1 MNKKFYLLGL
11 CVAASATV
19 ANAQQLPNVGFGD
32 WKGTCGE
39 SINTAGEG
47 SSYVRPGDE
56 PTLWNGSSV
65 LQKVPFIGELSFE
78 TVEKGTE
85 DNDNYFVVLKNVNAM
100 GNTMPAFIS
109 LSTPWVFVYGTNLS
123 EMLNYA
129 SAGDGGSYGGI
140 EFAYKPDAVSLKY
153 RRTATEGEIA
163 HVIAYLWNGT
173 YKSNAPTSVSGS
185 KPDFVYTY
193 SREMENIDRVIL
205 GKQKEAE
212 TVIQQGKLIASCD
225 YEINADTK
233 DWEDLIVPLNYNE
246 ENLGETPDMVNVII
260 SSADYWT
267 RGNMKAN
274 SRLDID
280 DVDFVY
286 YSTLTALEVNGETVE
301 FEEGKYEYPMTGSEL
316 PTAGQVVATTKS
328 QFAEAAVTVDA
339 ENAQVRIVVTNQGGK
354 DVDGKTSH
362 TYVLQYEKAEI
373 EGTPYAGYLNIEM
386 AGEPLAYNQA
396 ANIEIAET
404 GEGVCTFMLP
414 DFQFMGLS
422 LGDIVVENVSII
434 EGEDGVKTYSG
445 STPEDGDLVLVP
457 NMITASVSL
466 SGTIDASGNCD
477 FDINV
482 LWKEQS
488 LPISVTFTTEMV
500 GTDYEGYL
508 NGTMLDQ
515 PIIVNERAFVT
526 IAPTDV
532 NVCTFILPDFQ
543 FQEISLGDIKVAD
556 VTVAEDGNGVKTY
569 VGTAEGLGLAEGTIT
584 ANVELN
590 GTIDAENKV
599 NFVIDV
605 TWVGGPDGQTDVP
618 INVTFTANKIPAG
631 VEGVNGE
638 AVAVYGVAGA
648 AAIDGYSG
656 VVEVYTADGR
666 LVKSVMVD
674 GNAEIALDGGL
685 YIVRAGGEA
694 YKVFVK

>member
-11 CVAASATV
+11 CVAASAAV
-19 ANAQQLPNVGFGD
+19 ANAKQLPNVGFGD

-85 DNDNYFVVLKNVNAM
+85 DNDNYFVVLKNGNAM

-109 LSTPWVFVYGTNLS
+109 LSTPWVFVYGSNLS
-123 EMLNYA
+123 DMMKYA

-140 EFAYKPDAVSLKY
+140 EFTNKPDAIFLKY
-153 RRTATEGEIA
+153 RRTAKESEIA

-173 YKSNAPTSVSGS
+173 YKSNAPTSVSGDN
-185 KPDFVYTY
+185 PDFVYTY
-193 SREMENIDRVIL
+193 SREMDNIDRVIL
-205 GKQKEAE
+205 GKQKEGE
-212 TVIQQGKLIASCD
+212 TVTQSGKLIASCD
-225 YEINADTK
+225 YKIKADAA
-233 DWEDLIVPLNYNE
+233 DWTDLIVPLSYEN
-246 ENLGETPDMVNVII
+246 ENLNETPSMANVII

-267 RGNMKAN
+267 RGNMKAD
-274 SRLDID
+274 SQLDVD

-286 YSTLTALEVNGETVE
+286 YSTLKDLKVNSEAVTLEDGE
-301 FEEGKYEYPMTGSEL
+301 YEYAMSGSEL
-316 PTAGQVVATTKS
+316 PTAGQVVAATKS

-354 DVDGKTSH
+354 DVDGETSH

-457 NMITASVSL
+457 NVITASVSL

-482 LWKEQS
+482 LWKEKS

-508 NGTMLDQ
+508 NVSSEALGGQLVDNQ
-515 PIIVNERAFVT
+515 KDAIR
-526 IAPTDV
+526 IAQTSD
-532 NVCTFILPDFQ
+532 NTCTFMLNDLTLSILGSD
-543 FQEISLGDIKVAD
+543 ITLGDIVVD
-556 VTVAEDGNGVKTY
+556 NVNVVETDGVKHY
-569 VGTAEGLGLAEGTIT
+569 NGTAEGLQLVVGPV
-584 ANVELN
+584 NVEVE
-590 GTIDAENKV
+590 GTIDANNICDFK
-599 NFVIDV
+599 IDV
-605 TWVGGPDGQTDVP
+605 DWNGMP

-631 VEGVNGE
+631 IEGVSGD
-638 AVAVYGVAGA
+638 AVAVYGVVGA
-648 AAIDGYSG
+648 VSVNGYG
-656 VVEVYTADGR
+656 
-666 LVKSVMVD
+666 
-674 GNAEIALDGGL
+674 
-685 YIVRAGGEA
+685 
-694 YKVFVK
+694 

>member
-1 MNKKFYLLGL
+1 MNKKIYLLGL

-65 LQKVPFIGELSFE
+65 LQKVPIFEELSFE

-85 DNDNYFVVLKNVNAM
+85 DNDNYFVVLKNNNAM

-109 LSTPWVFVYGTNLS
+109 LSTPWVFVYGSGLS
-123 EMLNYA
+123 DMMKYA

-140 EFAYKPDAVSLKY
+140 EFTNKPDAVSLKY

-267 RGNMKAN
+267 RGNMKAD
-274 SRLDID
+274 SQLDVD

-286 YSTLTALEVNGETVE
+286 YSTLKDLKVNDETVALKDGE
-301 FEEGKYEYPMTGSEL
+301 YEYAMSGSEL
-316 PTAGQVVATTKS
+316 PTEDQVVATTKS
-328 QFAEAAVTVDA
+328 QFAEAAVTVDS
-339 ENAQVRIVVTNQGGK
+339 EKAQVRIEVTNQGGK
-354 DVDGKTSH
+354 DTDGKTSH

-373 EGTPYAGYLNIEM
+373 ESTPYEGYLNVSCETL
-386 AGEPLAYNQA
+386 GGQLVENQKDV
-396 ANIEIAET
+396 IRIAQT
-404 GEGVCTFMLP
+404 GDNTCTFMLN
-414 DFQFMGLS
+414 DLTLS
-422 LGDIVVENVSII
+422 IFGSDIHLGDIVVENVNV
-434 EGEDGVKTYSG
+434 EETDGVKHY
-445 STPEDGDLVLVP
+445 
-457 NMITASVSL
+457 N
-466 SGTIDASGNCD
+466 
-477 FDINV
+477 
-482 LWKEQS
+482 
-488 LPISVTFTTEMV
+488 
-500 GTDYEGYL
+500 
-508 NGTMLDQ
+508 
-515 PIIVNERAFVT
+515 
-526 IAPTDV
+526 
-532 NVCTFILPDFQ
+532 
-543 FQEISLGDIKVAD
+543 
-556 VTVAEDGNGVKTY
+556 
-569 VGTAEGLGLAEGTIT
+569 GTAEGLQLVVGSV
-584 ANVELN
+584 NVEVN
-590 GTIDAENKV
+590 GTIDANNICDFEINV
-599 NFVIDV
+599 MWNDML
-605 TWVGGPDGQTDVP
+605 
-618 INVTFTANKIPAG
+618 INVTFTSNQIPAG
-631 VEGVNGE
+631 VEGINGD

-648 AAIDGYSG
+648 VSVNGYNG
-656 VVEVYTADGR
+656 VVEVYAADGR

-674 GNAEIALDGGL
+674 GNAEISLNGGL
-685 YIVRAGGEA
+685 YIVRAGSEA

>member
-1 MNKKFYLLGL
+1 MNKKIYLLGL
-11 CVAASATV
+11 CVAASATI
-19 ANAQQLPNVGFGD
+19 ANAQQLPNVGFDD
-32 WKGTCGE
+32 WKEICGE
-39 SINTAGEG
+39 SMNTAGEG
-47 SSYVRPGDE
+47 STYVRPGKE
-56 PTLWNGSSV
+56 PASWNGSSV
-65 LQKVPFIGELSFE
+65 LQNVLGADLP
-78 TVEKGTE
+78 
-85 DNDNYFVVLKNVNAM
+85 FVVVEEVSDGENNFAMLKNGNAM

-109 LSTPWVFVYGTNLS
+109 LSTPWVFVYGTNLG
-123 EMLNYA
+123 EMVAYA

-140 EFAYKPDAVSLKY
+140 EFTNKPDAISLKY
-153 RRTATEGEIA
+153 RRTAKEGEIA

-173 YKSNAPTSVSGS
+173 YKSNAPTSVSGTN
-185 KPDFVYTY
+185 PDFVYNY

-205 GKQKEAE
+205 GKQKESE
-212 TVIQQGKLIASCD
+212 TVTQYGKLIAYCD
-225 YEINADTK
+225 YEIKADAAAWT
-233 DWEDLIVPLNYNE
+233 DLIVPLDYEN
-246 ENLGETPDMVNVII
+246 ENLNETPSMANVII

-267 RGNMKAN
+267 RGNMKAG
-274 SRLDID
+274 SQLDVD

-286 YSTLTALEVNGETVE
+286 YSTLTALKVNGETVE
-301 FEEGKYEYPMTGSEL
+301 LEEGKYEYPMTGSAL
-316 PTAGQVVATTKS
+316 PAVEQVVAKAKS

-339 ENAQVRIVVTNQGGK
+339 ENAQVRIVVTNQDGQ
-354 DVDGKTSH
+354 DVDGETSH

-386 AGEPLAYNQA
+386 AGTPLAYNQA

-414 DFQFMGLS
+414 NFQFMDLS

-508 NGTMLDQ
+508 NVSSEALGGQLVDNQ
-515 PIIVNERAFVT
+515 WDAIR
-526 IAPTDV
+526 IAQTSD
-532 NVCTFILPDFQ
+532 NTCTFMLNDLTLSILGSD
-543 FQEISLGDIKVAD
+543 ITLGDIVVD
-556 VTVAEDGNGVKTY
+556 NVNVVETDGVKHY
-569 VGTAEGLGLAEGTIT
+569 NGTAEGLQLVVGSV
-584 ANVELN
+584 NVEVE
-590 GTIDAENKV
+590 GTIDANNICDFK
-599 NFVIDV
+599 IDV
-605 TWVGGPDGQTDVP
+605 DWKGVP
-618 INVTFTANKIPAG
+618 INVTFTTNEIPAG
-631 VEGVNGE
+631 VEGVSGD

-648 AAIDGYSG
+648 VSVNGYNG
-656 VVEVYTADGR
+656 VVEVYAADGR

-674 GNAEIALDGGL
+674 GNAEISLNGGL
-685 YIVRAGGEA
+685 YIVRAGSEA

>member
-19 ANAQQLPNVGFGD
+19 ANAQQLPNFGFEQ
-32 WKGTCGE
+32 WKDACGITTWT
-39 SINTAGEG
+39 STMYDKG
-47 SSYVRPGDE
+47 SDFTRPGVE
-56 PTLWNGSSV
+56 PVDWNGSSV
-65 LQKVPFIGELSFE
+65 TSFNMSMSTISNSNNSVEIKNYNISIPFLGVNQTVPGYL
-78 TVEKGTE
+78 T
-85 DNDNYFVVLKNVNAM
+85 LA
-100 GNTMPAFIS
+100 
-109 LSTPWVFVYGTNLS
+109 TPWVFVGGTG
-123 EMLNYA
+123 MLNANSYA
-129 SAGDGGSYGGI
+129 KYGDGGSYGGV
-140 EFAYKPDAVSLKY
+140 EFSNRPDAIKLRYQK
-153 RRTATEGEIA
+153 TTTTETS
-163 HVIAYLWNGT
+163 HVVAYLWAGEF
-173 YKSNAPTSVSGS
+173 KSNVPSSVTDDG
-185 KPDFVYTY
+185 VYTY
-193 SREMENIDRVIL
+193 GKVLTDVDRVVL
-205 GKQKEAE
+205 GRQTDNVTA
-212 TVIQQGKLIASCD
+212 TGKLIAKMDKGLSELTED
-225 YEINADTK
+225 WVDLEIPFEYVDM
-233 DWEDLIVPLNYNE
+233 ESVPE
-246 ENLGETPDMVNVII
+246 KMNVII

-267 RGNMKAN
+267 RANLQAN
-274 SRLDID
+274 STLLVD

-301 FEEGKYEYPMTGSEL
+301 LEEGKYEYPMTGSEL
-316 PTAGQVVATTKS
+316 PTAEQVVAKAKS

-354 DVDGKTSH
+354 DVDGETSH

-414 DFQFMGLS
+414 DFQFMGQS

-445 STPEDGDLVLVP
+445 STPEDGNLVLVP
-457 NMITASVSL
+457 GITASVSL
-466 SGTIDASGNCD
+466 TGTIDASGNCD
-477 FDINV
+477 FTIDV
-482 LWKEQS
+482 LWIES
-488 LPISVTFTTEMV
+488 ELPISVTFTTEMV

-515 PIIVNERAFVT
+515 PIIVNEKAFVT

-543 FQEISLGDIKVAD
+543 FQGNSLGDIKVAD
-556 VTVAEDGNGVKTY
+556 VTVAEDGNGVKIY
-569 VGTAEGLGLAEGTIT
+569 EGTAEGLGLAEGAIT

-605 TWVGGPDGQTDVP
+605 TWVGGFDGQTDVP
-618 INVTFTANKIPAG
+618 INVTFTTNEIPAG
-631 VEGVNGE
+631 VEGVSGD

-648 AAIDGYSG
+648 VSVNGYNG
-656 VVEVYTADGR
+656 VVEVYAADGR

-674 GNAEIALDGGL
+674 GNAEISLNGGL
-685 YIVRAGGEA
+685 YIVRAGSEA